1 MGYSSDKIRKAEYIF
16 VWDAPK
22 IVSVSQLPVVKKALF
37 LVHPKQIHM
46 DLLILSEL

>member
-16 VWDAPK
+16 VWEAPK
-22 IVSVSQLPVVKKALF
+22 IMSVVKKALF
-37 LVHPKQIHM
+37 FVHPIQIHM